1 MPADGGMQ
9 GGSGGRGEAANQ
21 DDMTESLSA
30 VLKALISLLILFA
43 PVHPPYVY
51 VKPFSRRDSSLQ
63 NIFHERECKQW
74 IIKLMHSKMI
84 ANNPFNPFESDG
96 QTSFKKVEKR
106 GSQDSSLCHG
116 IHFPFMLLNEMGFFP
131 LLIFHLPGAL
141 AGPAA
146 AALSQEHTRF
156 RVTWSHLYLSVCLCC
171 RTEQFQESQWRR
183 MKTPGEGTGET
194 RLSLS
199 SPVWAMLWAWAM
211 SGGFHTSATEM
222 EEVSVTMTPWAH
234 YLCIDKL
241 NYSVP
246 MFIIWYRHWFLWNI
260 RSRIYYNCSINEVQ
274 ICKRVAI
281 SVVSISC
288 SVCCSSLILIFSL
301 SPVWSHQKESNDI
314 TTFAA
319 LQQTSTQKV
328 GLKSRENI
336 FFPRLNWGAA
346 FMYLFIYL
354 FLYI

>member
-1 MPADGGMQ
+1 M
-9 GGSGGRGEAANQ
+9 R
-21 DDMTESLSA
+21 
-30 VLKALISLLILFA
+30 
-43 PVHPPYVY
+43 
-51 VKPFSRRDSSLQ
+51 
-63 NIFHERECKQW
+63 W
-74 IIKLMHSKMI
+74 
-84 ANNPFNPFESDG
+84 
-96 QTSFKKVEKR
+96 
-106 GSQDSSLCHG
+106 
-116 IHFPFMLLNEMGFFP
+116 GFFP

-156 RVTWSHLYLSVCLCC
+156 CVTWSHLYLSVCLCC

-222 EEVSVTMTPWAH
+222 EEVSITMTTWAH

-281 SVVSISC
+281 VY
-288 SVCCSSLILIFSL
+288 
-301 SPVWSHQKESNDI
+301 
-314 TTFAA
+314 
-319 LQQTSTQKV
+319 
-328 GLKSRENI
+328 
-336 FFPRLNWGAA
+336 RLHS
-346 FMYLFIYL
+346 FIYL
-354 FLYI
+354 FIFVHLNDDKLLHWNTRMKLWSWKEAYYVYIIYNLRMNSN